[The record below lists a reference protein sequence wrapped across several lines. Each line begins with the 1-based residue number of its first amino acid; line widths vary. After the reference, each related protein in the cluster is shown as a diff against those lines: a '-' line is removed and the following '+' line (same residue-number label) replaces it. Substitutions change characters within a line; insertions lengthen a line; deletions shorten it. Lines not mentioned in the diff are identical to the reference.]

1 MRRTAL
7 TPTSRLSRRAGL
19 AVGLLTVT
27 VATAGCG
34 VLGGGKSKTSVSVFD
49 IKPGQCF
56 NPPATI
62 KAELSKLSVVGC
74 GQPHTE
80 ESYADVPFANA
91 NGSHASAYPGDA
103 LLKSFADGACAQRY
117 TDYVG
122 RDYLDSSYFFTYLL
136 PSARGWEQHKDRNV
150 VCFVTT
156 TGQPLTATVKGS
168 KR

>member
-1 MRRTAL
+1 VGGSALGRVGLGLSVAGIALAL
-7 TPTSRLSRRAGL
+7 T
-19 AVGLLTVT
+19 
-27 VATAGCG
+27 GCG
-34 VLGGGKSKTSVSVFD
+34 AFGGGKAKTAVSVFD
-49 IKPGQCF
+49 IQPGQCF

-62 KAELSKLSVVGC
+62 KAELSKLNTVAC

-80 ESYADVPFANA
+80 ESYADVPFTNA
-91 NGSHASAYPGDA
+91 NGSQASAYPGDA

-117 TDYVG
+117 SDYVG

-136 PSARGWEQHKDRNV
+136 PSARGWEQQKDRNV

-156 TGQPLTATVKGS
+156 TGQPLTASVKGS